1 MQNEQVE
8 RRKKCVVPVKLK
20 LQTHSTTI
28 LQSSIHT
35 IYISDAYKMLSLFGG
50 QQRARCL
57 LESGGHVVSMRTS
70 QTPVRHLTLGTD
82 VPRACGGLGSSFLVC
97 LFSQGDE

>member
-1 MQNEQVE
+1 MHLPFLFGFFSLHWSKYFSNIYISQKPLPRGFVQNEQVE

-50 QQRARCL
+50 
-57 LESGGHVVSMRTS
+57 
-70 QTPVRHLTLGTD
+70 
-82 VPRACGGLGSSFLVC
+82 
-97 LFSQGDE
+97 